1 MSEFVRLP
9 DGRLR
14 RKYGGAAVQV
24 DPTPA
29 DPVPADPVPAI
40 YDPERQEPPAP
51 EATVT
56 PTSKKGKE

>member
-14 RKYGGAAVQV
+14 RKYGGDAVQI
-24 DPTPA
+24 DPT
-29 DPVPADPVPAI
+29 PADPVPAI

-51 EATVT
+51 EAAVT

>member
-14 RKYGGAAVQV
+14 RKYGGDAVQA
-24 DPTPA
+24 DPT
-29 DPVPADPVPAI
+29 PADPVPAI